1 MKPSF
6 RQFKQDGVAKT
17 RQLQCCCD
25 CFAASTYAG
34 TPHGTT
40 IARLAFG
47 AFCLAIPFDA
57 FCESIKQA
65 SGKGPLPDIKKSRK
79 T

>member
-1 MKPSF
+1 MKSSF

-17 RQLQCCCD
+17 RQWLRCCD
-25 CFAASTYAG
+25 CLAASTYAG
-34 TPHGTT
+34 TPHGST

-47 AFCLAIPFDA
+47 AFCLAIPFDI
-57 FCESIKQA
+57 FGESPKQD
-65 SGKGPLPDIKKSRK
+65 SDKGPLPDIKKSRK